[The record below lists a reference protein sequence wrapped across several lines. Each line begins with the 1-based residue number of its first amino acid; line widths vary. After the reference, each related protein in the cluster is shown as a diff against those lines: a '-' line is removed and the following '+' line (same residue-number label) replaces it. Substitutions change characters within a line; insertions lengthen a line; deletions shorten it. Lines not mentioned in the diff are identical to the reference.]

1 MSPRFAVLRNIAEAH
16 PLAKPSDGGGLL
28 NPLFL
33 YFVSGWNRK
42 LHLHMGSVNSLTPY
56 IVAEMQTSCW
66 PVNPLPF
73 NHRQAG
79 LSFLAEFGL
88 LIICG

>member
-1 MSPRFAVLRNIAEAH
+1 MNPRLKVLGDIAGSSPDHKTIRLGEGYLH
-16 PLAKPSDGGGLL
+16 PLLA
-28 NPLFL
+28 FR
-33 YFVSGWNRK
+33 SGWNRK

-66 PVNPLPF
+66 PAKPLPF
-73 NHRQAG
+73 NHRQTG
-79 LSFLAEFGL
+79 MSFLAEFGL